1 MNREFKPTSSLLR
14 TLFATLAL
22 LASTLVVGS
31 TVSLA
36 DHYSAESQVANAQRA
51 VVAQR

>member
-1 MNREFKPTSSLLR
+1 MNRKLKLTSNLIR
-14 TLFATLAL
+14 TLLATAAL
-22 LASTLVVGS
+22 VASGLVVGS

-36 DHYSAESQVANAQRA
+36 DHYASGSAAVAHA